1 VTRVVFA
8 VGHDET
14 PEAFWRVLAPARA
27 LGQKAVVLHDGR
39 ETDAANTPAH
49 TRSQIRASLDAAAEL
64 AAGAETLWVHHPTS
78 ERALDVV
85 RRAKEAGAQVVIDL
99 SEDPHLRSV
108 YGIGPAHTTARLECL
123 DQALE
128 MADRVVVA
136 TPGLLQAYVD
146 YDVRLVRPAIIL
158 EDSWTVKEPE
168 DPQMLLWWSDGRQKT
183 GWADIA
189 PEVQE
194 VLLEEQDLRL
204 RCVQFAHL
212 HPLVDG
218 LDSKAAGT
226 LSGRFE
232 VVLEG
237 SLSVDE
243 NAHLLR
249 RSAVGCYVAL
259 ESYPVGDYAQSV
271 SDLPIL
277 RVAALGIPTITTRPD
292 PPPGALHAEPGE
304 WTKTI
309 LSLLHQPDHR
319 AELSARARRWA
330 ESRSTIAEYT
340 RVLEEV

>member
-1 VTRVVFA
+1 M
-8 VGHDET
+8 
-14 PEAFWRVLAPARA
+14 
-27 LGQKAVVLHDGR
+27 DGR
-39 ETDAANTPAH
+39 RTPLIRPH
-49 TRSQIRASLDAAAEL
+49 TPGRRSVR
-64 AAGAETLWVHHPTS
+64 LWMP
-78 ERALDVV
+78 LQNWPPV
-85 RRAKEAGAQVVIDL
+85 RRRCGCIIRRL
-99 SEDPHLRSV
+99 N
-108 YGIGPAHTTARLECL
+108 GPLTSSA
-123 DQALE
+123 
-128 MADRVVVA
+128 
-136 TPGLLQAYVD
+136 
-146 YDVRLVRPAIIL
+146 
-158 EDSWTVKEPE
+158 
-168 DPQMLLWWSDGRQKT
+168 GRQKT